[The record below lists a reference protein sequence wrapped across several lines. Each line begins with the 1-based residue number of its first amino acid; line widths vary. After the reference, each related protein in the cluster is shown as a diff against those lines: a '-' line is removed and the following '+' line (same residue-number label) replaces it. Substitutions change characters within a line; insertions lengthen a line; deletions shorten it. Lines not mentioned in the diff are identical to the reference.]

1 VQNTAIGLFEPENNI
16 IFHKDLRF
24 HPELTFG
31 EKMFLAEIQSITSKR
46 ETKRLNYSL
55 RDLSELFG
63 VSHQTIK
70 NWIRKLV
77 KLELLEIGIDFEDTS
92 RRQYLKTKNKI

>member
-1 VQNTAIGLFEPENNI
+1 MQNAAAIEHFQPEANI
-16 IFHKDLRF
+16 ILHKDLRF

-31 EKMFLAEIQSITSKR
+31 EKMFLAEIQSILSKQDTR
-46 ETKRLNYSL
+46 KIHYSL
-55 RDLSELFG
+55 RDLSDFFG

-77 KLELLEIGIDFEDTS
+77 SLELLAIGVDFKDKD
-92 RRQYLKTKNKI
+92 RRQYLTTKKI